1 MSVHYS
7 DESWTMPPGLTYR
20 DFLPDPAPDHDPT
33 GTCTCHD
40 CLDADA
46 WDAAEEAWAG
56 WRDEEVRDG

>member
-1 MSVHYS
+1 MTLPLARHF
-7 DESWTMPPGLTYR
+7 D
-20 DFLPDPAPDHDPT
+20 PDPAPDHDPT
-33 GTCTCHD
+33 GPCTCHD